1 MQGSLRQPRS
11 HLTFDDSLQQRDCVV
26 IEVDAQHP
34 GLGGKLKRE
43 AFGLRCVPG
52 SVLGADPRSEQKL
65 IAGRGKQ
72 RPRRSP
78 SSLLQIPNSQRP
90 VG

>member
-1 MQGSLRQPRS
+1 V
-11 HLTFDDSLQQRDCVV
+11 TFHDSLQQRDCVV
-26 IEVDAQHP
+26 IEVDAENP
-34 GLGGKLKRE
+34 CLGRKLKRE

-52 SVLGADPRSEQKL
+52 CVLGADPRSEQKF

-78 SSLLQIPNSQRP
+78 PSLLQVPDNQRP

>member
-1 MQGSLRQPRS
+1 MQSSLRQPRS
-11 HLTFDDSLQQRDCVV
+11 HLTFHDSLQQRDCVV
-26 IEVDAQHP
+26 IEVDAEHP
-34 GLGGKLKRE
+34 GLGRKLKRE

-52 SVLGADPRSEQKL
+52 CVLGPDPGSEQKL

-72 RPRRSP
+72 RPRRGP
-78 SSLLQIPNSQRP
+78 SSLFQVPDNQRP